1 MRRTDKALDRTITR
15 LVEAVC
21 PPRLEDLTLNA
32 EAGEEDDVGV
42 VEVRASE
49 GDLSAIR
56 RPRNSA
62 DACRLIRKIH
72 ESDRVASANELRA
85 GRKKP
90 HRKNQELLVAVLK
103 KLGLLWLKAPKQWKM
118 IPTHRRAISN

>member
-1 MRRTDKALDRTITR
+1 MSRR
-15 LVEAVC
+15 
-21 PPRLEDLTLNA
+21 PEDLSLTA
-32 EAGEEDDVGV
+32 EVGEEDDVGV
-42 VEVRASE
+42 VVSSASY

-72 ESDRVASANELRA
+72 ESDRVASANELSV

-90 HRKNQELLVAVLK
+90 HLKTQELLVAVLK
-103 KLGLLWLKAPKQWKM
+103 KLGLHWLKAPKQWKM
-118 IPTHRRAISN
+118 IPTHRRAIPN